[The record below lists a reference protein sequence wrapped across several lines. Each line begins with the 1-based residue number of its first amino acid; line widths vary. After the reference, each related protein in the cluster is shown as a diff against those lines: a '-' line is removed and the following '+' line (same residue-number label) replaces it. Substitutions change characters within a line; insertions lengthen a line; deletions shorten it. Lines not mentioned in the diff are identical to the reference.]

1 MVWVPAVSD
10 ATVKVAAPFDSEAA
24 PIDVEPSSSVT
35 VPEGV
40 APAAAVTLTVKVTD
54 SPAFTWVADAE
65 RVVVVAGAAAESG
78 CTTNITAE

>member
-10 ATVKVAAPFDSEAA
+10 ATVKVAAPFDREAV
-24 PIDVEPSSSVT
+24 PINVEPSSNVT

-40 APAAAVTLTVKVTD
+40 APAAAVTPTVKVTD
-54 SPAFTWVADAE
+54 WPTFTWVADAE
-65 RVVVVAGAAAESG
+65 RVVVVAGAAAVSG